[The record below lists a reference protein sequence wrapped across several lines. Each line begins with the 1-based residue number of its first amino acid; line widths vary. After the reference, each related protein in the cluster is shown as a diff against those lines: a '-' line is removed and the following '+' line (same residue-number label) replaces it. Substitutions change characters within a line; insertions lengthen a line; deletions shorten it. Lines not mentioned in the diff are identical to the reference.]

1 MRHAWISPQLSA
13 QEKSMLLRGD
23 LSFRSSLRSNC
34 AESVVSEEYI
44 GFSQSFNHKKS
55 RVSGFSQKKTNLLFK
70 IFFHLL
76 KEALIILTRLRLKIR
91 RLPQFL

>member
-34 AESVVSEEYI
+34 VESVVSEEYI
-44 GFSQSFNHKKS
+44 GFSKASTIKK
-55 RVSGFSQKKTNLLFK
+55 
-70 IFFHLL
+70 
-76 KEALIILTRLRLKIR
+76 AA
-91 RLPQFL
+91 